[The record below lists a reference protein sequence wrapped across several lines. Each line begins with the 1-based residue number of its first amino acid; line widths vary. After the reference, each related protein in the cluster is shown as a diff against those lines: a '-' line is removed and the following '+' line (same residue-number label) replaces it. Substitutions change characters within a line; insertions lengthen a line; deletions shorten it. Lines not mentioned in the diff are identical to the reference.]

1 MEWKKKLDLMVHLC
15 FYAVL
20 ILVLFGGYFIEF
32 IWHHQPC
39 ALCYLQRLGMV
50 LASLCLLINLKNP
63 SSKSLGVCL
72 LSALFGALVALRHNS
87 LKFCCGG
94 SMQPQVLGKTLPIW
108 AFYVFGFS
116 MIAVAILLLFKDRDS
131 LLPQKSTI
139 FRVAFILI
147 SFVLLVGIISTL
159 LSKGFSF

>member
-1 MEWKKKLDLMVHLC
+1 MHWKKKSDLILHLS
-15 FYAVL
+15 FYTVL
-20 ILVLFGGYFIEF
+20 ILVLFGGYCIEF
-32 IWHHQPC
+32 IMNHEPC
-39 ALCYLQRLGMV
+39 ALCYLQRLGMI

-94 SMQPQVLGKTLPIW
+94 LMKPQVLGKSLPTW

-116 MIAVAILLLFKDRDS
+116 MIAVAMLLLANDRDP

-147 SFVLLVGIISTL
+147 SLVLLVGIISTL
-159 LSKGFSF
+159 LSRGFVF